1 MRLNRNLTNETVQ
14 LEDGFLWS
22 DEFTWKPIEQNQ
34 EYAVDGTLII
44 QEGKKKSGRPIT
56 LTPPPEQGWVKRSVL
71 SIIKDWSALQNEQF
85 TLIFEYPHDTRQFNV
100 IFNHSEGA
108 IEAKPVLGFPTVS
121 EGDFYEVTLKFLEV
135 PNAGTN

>member
-1 MRLNRNLTNETVQ
+1 MKLKRNLTNETVQ

-22 DEFTWKPIEQNQ
+22 DEFDWKPIEQSQ
-34 EYAVDGTLII
+34 ERAIDGTLIV

-56 LTPPPEQGWVKRSVL
+56 LTPPPEQGWVKRSEL

-100 IFNHSEGA
+100 IFNHAEGA

-121 EGDFYEVTLKFLEV
+121 DGDFYEVTFKFLEV

>member
-1 MRLNRNLTNETVQ
+1 MKFKRNLTNETVQ

-34 EYAVDGTLII
+34 ERAIDGTLIV

-56 LTPPPEQGWVKRSVL
+56 LSPPGEQGWIKRSDL
-71 SIIKDWSALQNEQF
+71 SILKDWSALQGEHF

-100 IFNHSEGA
+100 IFNHAEGA
-108 IEAKPVLGFPTVS
+108 IDAKPVMGFPTVS
-121 EGDFYEVTLKFLEV
+121 DGDYYEVTLKFIEV
-135 PNAGTN
+135 PNAD